1 MKGAGVALKAP
12 MPWFGGKSSV
22 ADLIWARFG
31 DVANYVDPFCGSLAV
46 LLARPHAPRVETV
59 NDADALLCNFWRAL
73 GADPEAVAR
82 HADWPVSEVDLH
94 ARHLWLLDRKAD
106 VARLVADPD
115 WYDARIAGWWV
126 WGLCSWIGS
135 GWCSGRGPW
144 RLVNGVLTKGG
155 DPGELAGAAAQLPHL
170 GNAGMGVNR
179 QLPGDARQLPHLAD
193 GGQGINRQLPH
204 LGNAGRGV
212 HRDRHAG
219 IEMARPHLGN
229 GGQGV
234 HRKLPHLGDGGRGDA
249 APARGELYCYLGA
262 LSERLRR
269 VRITCGDW
277 TRVLGPSVTTKHG
290 MTAVLLDPPYA
301 HEGRDD
307 DLYTHDTDIAGEVRA
322 WAVAH
327 GDDPLLRIAY
337 CGYEDGQA
345 WPEGWE
351 VVRWKAKGGYG
362 SQGEGRGRENAA
374 REYLAFSP
382 HCLRPG
388 KPATLFNVDEYAA

>member
-155 DPGELAGAAAQLPHL
+155 DPGELD
-170 GNAGMGVNR
+170 GV
-179 QLPGDARQLPHLAD
+179 
-193 GGQGINRQLPH
+193 
-204 LGNAGRGV
+204 
-212 HRDRHAG
+212 DRH
-219 IEMARPHLGN
+219 L
-229 GGQGV
+229 
-234 HRKLPHLGDGGRGDA
+234 
-249 APARGELYCYLGA
+249 
-262 LSERLRR
+262 RL
-269 VRITCGDW
+269 
-277 TRVLGPSVTTKHG
+277 
-290 MTAVLLDPPYA
+290 
-301 HEGRDD
+301 
-307 DLYTHDTDIAGEVRA
+307 
-322 WAVAH
+322 
-327 GDDPLLRIAY
+327 AY
-337 CGYEDGQA
+337 S
-345 WPEGWE
+345 W
-351 VVRWKAKGGYG
+351 
-362 SQGEGRGRENAA
+362 
-374 REYLAFSP
+374 
-382 HCLRPG
+382 
-388 KPATLFNVDEYAA
+388 